1 MPVVRKRAR
10 LLYFYGFAGPFS
22 DAVRDSGLSVL
33 NSLAAN
39 RRLAYRMV
47 IVQAVVAMLV
57 ALAFFAAQ
65 GTKAALA
72 AAIGGGAVALG
83 SLALAWRSLPST
95 PKSAGWS
102 ISRMVSG
109 LMVKWFV
116 VLGVLY
122 VAMAKLAMPPLPL
135 VVGLAATAMAA
146 LVPAMNS
153 KA

>member
-1 MPVVRKRAR
+1 
-10 LLYFYGFAGPFS
+10 
-22 DAVRDSGLSVL
+22 LSVL

-47 IVQAVVAMLV
+47 AVQAVVAMLV
-57 ALAFFAAQ
+57 ALAFLVAQ
-65 GTKAALA
+65 GNKEALA
-72 AAIGGGAVALG
+72 AAIGGGAAALG
-83 SLALAWRSLPST
+83 SLVLAWRSLPST

-109 LMVKWFV
+109 LVLKWVV
-116 VLGVLY
+116 VLGVLF

>member
-1 MPVVRKRAR
+1 M
-10 LLYFYGFAGPFS
+10 
-22 DAVRDSGLSVL
+22 

-47 IVQAVVAMLV
+47 TVQAVVAMLV

-65 GTKAALA
+65 GRNQALA
-72 AAIGGGAVALG
+72 AAIGGGAAALG
-83 SLALAWRSLPST
+83 SLVLAWRSLPST

-102 ISRMVSG
+102 VSRMVSG
-109 LMVKWFV
+109 LVLKWFV
-116 VLGVLY
+116 VLGVLF

-135 VVGLAATAMAA
+135 IVGLVASLMSA
-146 LVPAMNS
+146 LFLTLNS

>member
-1 MPVVRKRAR
+1 MRCEIR
-10 LLYFYGFAGPFS
+10 
-22 DAVRDSGLSVL
+22 GLSVL

-47 IVQAVVAMLV
+47 AVQAVVAMLV

-65 GTKAALA
+65 GTKQALA

>member
-1 MPVVRKRAR
+1 M
-10 LLYFYGFAGPFS
+10 
-22 DAVRDSGLSVL
+22 

-47 IVQAVVAMLV
+47 AVQAVVAMLV
-57 ALAFFAAQ
+57 ALAFLVAQ
-65 GTKAALA
+65 GNKEALA
-72 AAIGGGAVALG
+72 AAIGGGAAALG
-83 SLALAWRSLPST
+83 SLVLAWRSLPST

-109 LMVKWFV
+109 LVLKWVV
-116 VLGVLY
+116 VLGVLF

-135 VVGLAATAMAA
+135 VVGLAAGVMSA
-146 LVPAMNS
+146 LFLTLNS